1 MATHSSILAWK
12 IPWTEEPGGLQ
23 SMVSQRGRQ
32 DWATSL
38 THSFSLV
45 NVLICEISVSRAR
58 ECPWSSLRWSRSGL
72 SSAICLGHLSF
83 PFLSICMHFWSLLK
97 CRCTEA
103 GRVEKVAVPVGVVLL
118 QCLQILAH
126 MRGDHI
132 IYFLTRDT
140 VESVLFIKTKTA
152 GVNFS
157 CPEKTQMNAHLC
169 HVAVWAPKFARS
181 VDFSRRTKNLIFYVK
196 APNFKLLLFFRKIL
210 SGLN

>member
-1 MATHSSILAWK
+1 M
-12 IPWTEEPGGLQ
+12 
-23 SMVSQRGRQ
+23 
-32 DWATSL
+32 
-38 THSFSLV
+38 
-45 NVLICEISVSRAR
+45 
-58 ECPWSSLRWSRSGL
+58 
-72 SSAICLGHLSF
+72 
-83 PFLSICMHFWSLLK
+83 
-97 CRCTEA
+97 
-103 GRVEKVAVPVGVVLL
+103 PVGVVLL

-157 CPEKTQMNAHLC
+157 CPEKTQMYAHLC

-196 APNFKLLLFFRKIL
+196 APHFK
-210 SGLN
+210 